1 MPKLTPVRAKRS
13 KPETQKEFARIAAEA
28 EEEKSATN
36 PKSQEMARARETEI
50 RESVQGISV
59 DGVVQ
64 KLSSIGLEISKSL
77 AELSEKLVQEVDQLA
92 TVREAV
98 ALETKE
104 LERLHK
110 IDVAA
115 TALDQLIQDY
125 RTQQSHLEAE
135 IAAQRAAWEKEEQ
148 DRDQAEKESED
159 SLKKQ
164 RQREM
169 EEYEYKKALERKKAQ
184 DKYDEEMRLLEKKN
198 KEKQEALEK
207 SWQQRETAIKEKEEE
222 WARLKRELEDFP
234 NRLNRE
240 IEKAAADA
248 AKSAEGKFE
257 REMLLIKKDGEAEKR
272 VAELQIQSLQ
282 NTVARQSAEIE
293 MLHKQLEEAKRQ
305 VQDIAV
311 KAIEGASGAKALSH
325 VNQIA
330 IEQAKTR
337 LPQG

>member
-28 EEEKSATN
+28 DEEKSATN
-36 PKSQEMARARETEI
+36 PKSEEMARARETEI
-50 RESVQGISV
+50 RQSVQGISV

-64 KLSSIGLEISKSL
+64 KLSGIGLEISKSL

-148 DRDQAEKESED
+148 DRAQAEKESED
-159 SLKKQ
+159 SMKKQ

-198 KEKQEALEK
+198 KEKQEALK
-207 SWQQRETAIKEKEEE
+207 
-222 WARLKRELEDFP
+222 
-234 NRLNRE
+234 
-240 IEKAAADA
+240 
-248 AKSAEGKFE
+248 
-257 REMLLIKKDGEAEKR
+257 
-272 VAELQIQSLQ
+272 
-282 NTVARQSAEIE
+282 
-293 MLHKQLEEAKRQ
+293 
-305 VQDIAV
+305 
-311 KAIEGASGAKALSH
+311 GAQESGLSPPRAPLGS
-325 VNQIA
+325 IG
-330 IEQAKTR
+330 R
-337 LPQG
+337 

>member
-1 MPKLTPVRAKRS
+1 
-13 KPETQKEFARIAAEA
+13 
-28 EEEKSATN
+28 
-36 PKSQEMARARETEI
+36 MARARETEI

-222 WARLKRELEDFP
+222 WARLKKEVDEFP
-234 NRLNRE
+234 NRLKGE
-240 IEKAAADA
+240 IDKAAADA
-248 AKSAEGKFE
+248 AKPAEGTFE
-257 REMLLIKKDGEAEKR
+257 RRMLRITQHGE
-272 VAELQIQSLQ
+272 
-282 NTVARQSAEIE
+282 
-293 MLHKQLEEAKRQ
+293 
-305 VQDIAV
+305 
-311 KAIEGASGAKALSH
+311 
-325 VNQIA
+325 
-330 IEQAKTR
+330 
-337 LPQG
+337 

>member
-1 MPKLTPVRAKRS
+1 MPKVAPVRVKRS
-13 KPETQKEFARIAAEA
+13 KPEIQKEFTKIAAEVDEA
-28 EEEKSATN
+28 RATAN
-36 PKSQEMARARETEI
+36 PKSEEMARARETQI
-50 RESVQGISV
+50 RESVGSISI

-77 AELSEKLVQEVDQLA
+77 ADLSEKLVQEVDRLA

-98 ALETKE
+98 VLETKE

-125 RTQQSHLEAE
+125 RTQQSEFETE
-135 IAAQRAAWEKEEQ
+135 IAAQRAEWEKEQ
-148 DRDQAEKESED
+148 QAGAAAQKEFED
-159 SLKKQ
+159 NLKKQ

-169 EEYEYKKALERKKAQ
+169 EEYEYKKQLERKKAQ
-184 DKYDEEMRLLEKKN
+184 DKYDEDVRLLEKKN

-207 SWQQRETAIKEKEEE
+207 SWQQREAAIHEREEE
-222 WARLKRELEDFP
+222 WARLNKEVDEFP
-234 NRLNRE
+234 LRLKQE
-240 IEKAAADA
+240 IDKAAAGAVKATEDRL
-248 AKSAEGKFE
+248 E
-257 REMLLIKKDGEAEKR
+257 REVLLIKKDGESDKR
-272 VAELQIQSLQ
+272 VAELQIQALQ
-282 NTVARQSAEIE
+282 NTVSRQSAEIY
-293 MLHKQLEEAKRQ
+293 MLHKQLEDAKRQ

-337 LPQG
+337 GPQG